1 MAVFFVYLRFQN
13 KNMQKIRGIL
23 WGILSGASF
32 GLIPLFTLP
41 LFASGI
47 TSASVLFYRF
57 SVAAVLIGIILLIRG
72 ENLRISWKQA
82 WQVVLLGV
90 LYMASALFLIWGYA
104 YMAAGVATTIHFLY
118 PVCVVLILTIFF
130 REKASLI
137 KITAILLAIVGVG
150 LLSSGDG
157 ASGAVNIK
165 AVIIVVIS
173 SIAYALYIIGVKR
186 FDVGDLSGFKL
197 TFFVMSVSA
206 LIFLF
211 RAVVFGGGI
220 TPLTDWNDIVNVLL
234 LAIIPTIVSNFA
246 LVNAIKYVGSTTT
259 SILGAFEPMTAVT
272 IGVTVFD
279 EPLTIVSIMGMLL
292 IIASV
297 TTIVLQKNK

>member
-1 MAVFFVYLRFQN
+1 ML
-13 KNMQKIRGIL
+13 KIRGIL

-57 SVAAVLIGIILLIRG
+57 SVAAVLIGLILLIRG
-72 ENLRISWKQA
+72 ENLRVSWKQA
-82 WQVVLLGV
+82 GQLTLLGV
-90 LYMASALFLIWGYA
+90 LYMASALLLIWGYE

-118 PVCVVLILTIFF
+118 PVCVVLIMTIFF

-137 KITAILLAIVGVG
+137 KITAVLLAIVGVG

-157 ASGAVNIK
+157 ASGSTNAK
-165 AVIIVVIS
+165 GVIIVVLS
-173 SIAYALYIIGVKR
+173 SVAYALYIIGVKR
-186 FDVGDLSGFKL
+186 MDVGEFSGFKL
-197 TFFVMSVSA
+197 TFFVMSVAA

-211 RAVVFGGGI
+211 RAVVFDGGI
-220 TPLTDWNDIVNVLL
+220 VALTGWSDIYNVLL
-234 LAIIPTIVSNFA
+234 LAVIPTIVSNFA
-246 LVNAIKYVGSTTT
+246 LVNAIKRIGSTTT
-259 SILGAFEPMTAVT
+259 SILGAFEPMTAIT
-272 IGVTVFD
+272 IGVTVFN
-279 EPLTIVSIMGMLL
+279 EPLTLASIMGMLL

-297 TTIVLQKNK
+297 TTIVLQKQK